1 MPSLNTSLLYIHIAT
16 GSLALLL
23 GTINMIRKKGGTK
36 HRAAGRLYVRCMM
49 ITGASALIMAQIKPN
64 PFLFIIGI
72 FTIYLVGTANRY
84 IQPATKEPLLIDW
97 VYTLSMFVF
106 ASIFVI
112 WGGYSLMNN
121 ESMGWVMLT
130 FGGIGWF
137 NVYKD
142 FINYRGKNAQPKHRL
157 FTHIGRMIGG
167 YTATVTAVLVVNG
180 DRFPFAV
187 PEFLLWLSPTLVL
200 TPLSIYWIRQRK

>member
-1 MPSLNTSLLYIHIAT
+1 MPSLYTSLLYIHIAT
-16 GSLALLL
+16 GSLALLS

-97 VYTLSMFVF
+97 VYTVSMFVF

-130 FGGIGWF
+130 FVGIGWF

-180 DRFPFAV
+180 DRLPFAV

-200 TPLSIYWIRQRK
+200 TPLSIYWIRQPK